1 MRTISAQRPL
11 ETLTMQSKFHRWSGI
26 VHAVLATSHPKIRL
40 GHVHELLASAFGHRT
55 YASFRAR
62 DLAAFEGPAKY
73 VWPST
78 DAVLAR
84 AAELGLALTASQWD
98 PVLRQ
103 LKPSG
108 VSGGAWVLDADM
120 MERAA
125 VYVLGDA
132 SHPALDALAGA
143 NAMRHGQVGHDAIV
157 IGARDSDFPER
168 LRFAVTGEVQTGGD
182 AGYLTYPVLV
192 VVEFSRLGLRMYG
205 PGTIVAARQN
215 GALDTFEPEFVAEYD
230 YLPED

>member
-11 ETLTMQSKFHRWSGI
+11 ETLTVQSKFHRWSGI
-26 VHAVLATSHPKIRL
+26 VHAALTTSHPKIRL

-62 DLAAFEGPAKY
+62 DLAALEGPAKF

-84 AAELGLALTASQWD
+84 AATLGLSLDASQWD
-98 PVLRQ
+98 PAVRQ

-108 VSGGAWVLDADM
+108 VSGGTWLLDSDM
-120 MERAA
+120 MKLAA
-125 VYVLGDA
+125 VYLLGES

-143 NAMRHGQVGHDAIV
+143 DAMRHGQVGHDAVV

-168 LRFAVTGEVQTGGD
+168 LRFAVTGEVQVAGD
-182 AGYLTYPVLV
+182 PEFLAYPVLAEV
-192 VVEFSRLGLRMYG
+192 AFPRVGVRMYG
-205 PGTIVAARQN
+205 AGTIVSARQD
-215 GALDTFEPEFVAEYD
+215 GAPYPFEHEFLAEYD
-230 YLPED
+230 YQPED